1 MCLDDDA
8 FRCKMKL
15 LVVPSCTDCCSLAG
29 IAPAVFFLKGYVCV
43 FVFSL
48 LILWLISDLIRK
60 TSVLSVI
67 ATLQSRLRPFLIWAG
82 LGWTFRWPHA
92 IASSLKIN
100 SWNYFTVSEYIF
112 WNRWINNPLAS
123 DVRLDHHFSLE
134 LQFHILIDF
143 FLPHEQTFHLCPIPR
158 INVCNVSVGK
168 PRIHLNFTCLYDAV
182 CAFFSKGAIFNFMSW
197 RRCAHALV
205 RLRLAESHV
214 SGLKYL
220 LQSWQTQREIASRGV
235 LNNIFMV
242 SQPANTDF
250 TSIPSTSRYESQVK
264 KPVMGVW

>member
-1 MCLDDDA
+1 MPSGA
-8 FRCKMKL
+8 FRQKMKL

-100 SWNYFTVSEYIF
+100 SCNYLTVSEYIF
-112 WNRWINNPLAS
+112 WNRWINNLLAS

-143 FLPHEQTFHLCPIPR
+143 FLPHEQTFHLCR
-158 INVCNVSVGK
+158 
-168 PRIHLNFTCLYDAV
+168 
-182 CAFFSKGAIFNFMSW
+182 KGATHPQNKCLQCTCRRTTDTFKLYLSLWCSVCLFFKRCNFQFYVMATLCS
-197 RRCAHALV
+197 C
-205 RLRLAESHV
+205 
-214 SGLKYL
+214 SGEVK
-220 LQSWQTQREIASRGV
+220 ISRKSCLGFK
-235 LNNIFMV
+235 I
-242 SQPANTDF
+242 PAAIMTNTAGDC
-250 TSIPSTSRYESQVK
+250 
-264 KPVMGVW
+264 